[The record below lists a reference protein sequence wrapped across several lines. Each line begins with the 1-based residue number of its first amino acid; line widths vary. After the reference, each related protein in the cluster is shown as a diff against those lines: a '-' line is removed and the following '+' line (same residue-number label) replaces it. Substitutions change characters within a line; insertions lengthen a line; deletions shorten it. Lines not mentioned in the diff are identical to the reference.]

1 MANKFHYGGQAVIEG
16 VMMLGRK
23 GMSIAVRRA
32 SGDISTFNMPLGGLH
47 ISSVKKVPFLR
58 GIITLIET
66 MIIGIQAITYSAN
79 ASLESEGIQMK
90 KKATVGMIA
99 LALLFSF
106 GLFFMLP
113 LFLTNLIDPHINSSL
128 ISNIVDG
135 IIRMSVFIV
144 YLAVVNQLPDMKRIW
159 AYHGAEHKTINAYE
173 NGAPLEVSSVK
184 AFPTAHRRCGT
195 AFLLVTMVVAVIVF
209 AFVGRPVLWVR
220 ILSRVFLFPVIA
232 AISYEIT
239 RFSAAHTDNKII
251 TALSI
256 PGLALQKITT
266 REPDDSQL
274 EVAITAL
281 KAVIANDSS
290 DDIAPADSAS

>member
-23 GMSIAVRRA
+23 SMSIAVRR
-32 SGDISTFNMPLGGLH
+32 SGGDITTFNMALKGLH
-47 ISSVKKVPFLR
+47 VSKIKKVPLLR
-58 GIITLIET
+58 GIITLVET

-90 KKATVGMIA
+90 KGATVGMVA

-113 LFLTNLIDPHINSSL
+113 LFLTNLVDPHINSSL
-128 ISNIVDG
+128 ASNLVDG
-135 IIRMSVFIV
+135 IIRMSVFII
-144 YLAVVNQLPDMKRIW
+144 YLVVVNQLPEMKRIW
-159 AYHGAEHKTINAYE
+159 SYHGAEHKTINAYE
-173 NGAPLEVSSVK
+173 NGAPLEVNAVK
-184 AFPTAHRRCGT
+184 SFSTAHVRCGT
-195 AFLLVTMVVAVIVF
+195 AFLLITMVVSVIVF
-209 AFVGRPVLWVR
+209 AFVGRPVLWIR
-220 ILSRVFLFPVIA
+220 ILSRVFLVPVIA

-239 RFSAAHTDNKII
+239 RFNAAHADNRVII
-251 TALSI
+251 ALTL

-266 REPDDSQL
+266 REPDNGQI

-281 KAVIANDSS
+281 KSVITHDESNDAV
-290 DDIAPADSAS
+290 PADSTS

>member
-1 MANKFHYGGQAVIEG
+1 LANKFHYGGQAVIEG

-47 ISSVKKVPFLR
+47 ISSVKKVPLLR

-135 IIRMSVFIV
+135 VIRMSVFIV
-144 YLAVVNQLPDMKRIW
+144 YLVVVNQLPDMKRIW
-159 AYHGAEHKTINAYE
+159 AYHGARNTKRSMPTKTVH
-173 NGAPLEVSSVK
+173 L
-184 AFPTAHRRCGT
+184 
-195 AFLLVTMVVAVIVF
+195 
-209 AFVGRPVLWVR
+209 
-220 ILSRVFLFPVIA
+220 
-232 AISYEIT
+232 
-239 RFSAAHTDNKII
+239 
-251 TALSI
+251 
-256 PGLALQKITT
+256 
-266 REPDDSQL
+266 
-274 EVAITAL
+274 
-281 KAVIANDSS
+281 
-290 DDIAPADSAS
+290 